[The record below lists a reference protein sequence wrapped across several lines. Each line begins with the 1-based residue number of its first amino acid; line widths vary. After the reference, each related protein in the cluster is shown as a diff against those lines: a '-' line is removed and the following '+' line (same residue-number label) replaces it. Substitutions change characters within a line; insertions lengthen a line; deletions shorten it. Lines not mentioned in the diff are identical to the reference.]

1 MDQTPG
7 IGLRPLYLQ
16 VRERLVRRLIEGD
29 WQPGDLIPSEMQLAA
44 EYQVSQGTVRKAIDT
59 MVRENLLRRRQGR
72 GTFVATSDDD
82 RFVFQFFRLQPD
94 AGERVQPSSR
104 VLSVS
109 RAAPPP
115 DVAGALRL
123 KRGAEV
129 VRIRRVRLLAGVP
142 ALVERI
148 FLDAARFDGFPAAR
162 ETPNNLYD
170 LYSRRWG
177 ITIGRTDERLKAV
190 TSDADEARHL
200 GCAPGAP
207 LLQIERVA
215 RDLEEAPTEYRLS
228 RCLTERF
235 HYFNQLS

>member
-1 MDQTPG
+1 MDEVPE

-16 VRERLVRRLIEGD
+16 VRERLVRRLIDGD
-29 WQPGDLIPSEMQLAA
+29 WQPGDLIPSEMQLAT

-82 RFVFQFFRLQPD
+82 LFVFQFFRLQRD
-94 AGERVQPSSR
+94 EGARVQPSSR

-109 RAAPPP
+109 RAPAPPRIAP
-115 DVAGALRL
+115 ALGL
-123 KRGAEV
+123 APGAEV
-129 VRIRRVRLLAGVP
+129 LRIRRVRHLAGTP

-148 FLDAARFDGFPAAR
+148 FLDPRRFGDFPTAR

-177 ITIGRTDERLKAV
+177 ITIGRTEERLKAV
-190 TSDADEARHL
+190 AADADEGRHL
-200 GCAPGAP
+200 GCAPGTP

-215 RDLEEAPTEYRLS
+215 RDLEDAPTEYRLS
-228 RCLTERF
+228 RCLTADF

>member
-1 MDQTPG
+1 MDQGPG

-16 VRERLVRRLIEGD
+16 VRERLVRRLIDGD
-29 WQPGDLIPSEMQLAA
+29 WQPGDLIPSEIQLAA
-44 EYQVSQGTVRKAIDT
+44 DYQVSQGTVRKAIDT

-94 AGERVQPSSR
+94 AGDRVQPSSR
-104 VLSVS
+104 VLSVG
-109 RAAPPP
+109 RTTAPPG
-115 DVAGALRL
+115 VAPALGL
-123 KRGAEV
+123 KPGSDV
-129 VRIRRVRLLAGVP
+129 VRIRRVRLLAGQA

-148 FLDAARFDGFPAAR
+148 FLDARRFKDFPAAR

-170 LYSRRWG
+170 LYSRHWG
-177 ITIGRTDERLKAV
+177 ITIGRTEERLKAV
-190 TSDADEARHL
+190 AADADEARHL
-200 GCAPGAP
+200 GCTPGAP

-215 RDLEEAPTEYRLS
+215 RDLEDAPTEYRLS

>member
-94 AGERVQPSSR
+94 GGGQVLPTSR
-104 VLSVS
+104 VLSVA
-109 RAAPPP
+109 RVAPP
-115 DVAGALRL
+115 DEVSAVFGLS
-123 KRGAEV
+123 RGGEV
-129 VRIRRVRLLAGVP
+129 VRIRRVRHLDGVP

-148 FLDAARFDGFPAAR
+148 FIDATRFEGFPTAR

-177 ITIGRTDERLKAV
+177 ITIGRTEERLKAV
-190 TSDADEARHL
+190 TAEADEARRL
-200 GCAPGAP
+200 GCAPGTP
-207 LLQIERVA
+207 LLQIDRIA
-215 RDLEEAPTEYRLS
+215 HDLEDAPTELRLS
-228 RCLTERF
+228 RCLTGAF